1 LVIPGTSVIK
11 WRRVINNDAI
21 SVVKR
26 RKIVWKFT
34 IFRLIIIADSL
45 ATITEALQ
53 TEIDCKTVYN
63 VDNRESGQ
71 LEACNLEE
79 GFLSFVT
86 SWKG

>member
-1 LVIPGTSVIK
+1 M
-11 WRRVINNDAI
+11 INNDAI

-71 LEACNLEE
+71 LEACNLE
-79 GFLSFVT
+79 
-86 SWKG
+86 